1 MIDCADRAT
10 RLRIQV
16 IISVIQNGIIMD
28 WLNQKSSSRK
38 LLWAEKNQ
46 NRTRN
51 KKVQMGWFNFIL
63 DIVLSGVSKQ
73 PCDEFL
79 FCFVFVFPT
88 RPKFLLQIPKF
99 QGNSRFMAPQHY
111 ILQYGYKVDVVTQVE
126 PNTQNTETGGQIQST
141 ATWTTQAFSLA

>member
-1 MIDCADRAT
+1 MIDCADRVT

-51 KKVQMGWFNFIL
+51 KKV
-63 DIVLSGVSKQ
+63 
-73 PCDEFL
+73 
-79 FCFVFVFPT
+79 
-88 RPKFLLQIPKF
+88 
-99 QGNSRFMAPQHY
+99 
-111 ILQYGYKVDVVTQVE
+111 
-126 PNTQNTETGGQIQST
+126 
-141 ATWTTQAFSLA
+141 